1 MQRFNDLIDAYCLAD
16 TDAAREGAGAALW
29 SAYGVEAT
37 VLVLDMS
44 GFSRLTL
51 RHGILHYLA
60 LVRRMQTVTR
70 PLIARHGGQVV
81 KFEADNCYATFD
93 EPGPAV
99 EAALAFNRVFSAMN
113 VLTPDDRDIHVCIG
127 IDHGRFLLVPGHDLF
142 GNPVNFASKLGEDLA
157 DISEVLVSEAAF
169 AKLGTIPG
177 ARFDPITFSIGG
189 VSVAA
194 HRVVQTA

>member
-16 TDAAREGAGAALW
+16 TDEAREGAGRALW
-29 SAYGVEAT
+29 AAYGTEAT

-60 LVRRMQTVTR
+60 LVRRMQQVTR

-81 KFEADNCYATFD
+81 KFEADNCYAAFA

-99 EAALAFNRVFSAMN
+99 DAALAFNRTFKAMN
-113 VLTPDDRDIHVCIG
+113 TLTPDERDIHVCIG

-142 GNPVNFASKLGEDLA
+142 GAPVNFASKLGEDLA
-157 DISEVLVSEAAF
+157 GISEVLLSDAAAERCGDLSGIRLEAVH
-169 AKLGTIPG
+169 
-177 ARFDPITFSIGG
+177 FSIGG
-189 VSVAA
+189 IEITA
-194 HRVVQTA
+194 HRVHG

>member
-16 TDAAREGAGAALW
+16 TDAAREGAGSALW

-70 PLIARHGGQVV
+70 PLITRHGGRVV
-81 KFEADNCYATFD
+81 KFEADNCYATFE

-99 EAALAFNRVFSAMN
+99 EAALAFNRVFAAMN
-113 VLTPDDRDIHVCIG
+113 LLTPDDRDIHVCIG
-127 IDHGRFLLVPGHDLF
+127 IDHGPFLLVPEHDLF
-142 GNPVNFASKLGEDLA
+142 GAPVNFASKLGEDLA
-157 DISEVLVSEAAF
+157 GISEVLVSDAAF
-169 AKLGTIPG
+169 ARIVALPG
-177 ARFDPITFSIGG
+177 VRFERVQFSVGG
-189 VSVAA
+189 IEIAA
-194 HRVVQTA
+194 HRALG

>member
-1 MQRFNDLIDAYCLAD
+1 MQRFNDLIDAYCLAES
-16 TDAAREGAGAALW
+16 DAAREGAGAALW
-29 SAYGVEAT
+29 AAYGVEAT

-60 LVRRMQTVTR
+60 LVRRMQRVTG

-81 KFEADNCYATFD
+81 KFEADNCYAVFG
-93 EPGPAV
+93 EPGPAIA
-99 EAALAFNRVFSAMN
+99 AALDFNRAFTGMN

-142 GNPVNFASKLGEDLA
+142 GAPVNFASKLGEDLA
-157 DISEVLVSEAAF
+157 GVSEVLVSDAAF
-169 AKLGTIPG
+169 ARIGPMPNV
-177 ARFDPITFSIGG
+177 RFERVNFS
-189 VSVAA
+189 VSGIEIAA
-194 HRVVQTA
+194 HRAHG

>member
-93 EPGPAV
+93 EPGQAV
-99 EAALAFNRVFSAMN
+99 EAAIAFNQVFAAMN

-127 IDHGRFLLVPGHDLF
+127 IDHGRFLLVPDHDLF

-157 DISEVLVSEAAF
+157 NISEVLVSDAAF
-169 AKLGTIPG
+169 ARIDSLLNV
-177 ARFDPITFSIGG
+177 RFERVNFSIGG
-189 VSVAA
+189 IEIAA
-194 HRVVQTA
+194 HRVQS